1 MYDLLLFFP
10 FTQPKPSANISTD
23 TEWQSNIAHWY
34 ACEEALPKL
43 IVSSAKAGSSGW
55 SKQVGVKVLAWR
67 KDTGELSAISAL
79 LKQSQITF
87 QVSFTS
93 ADFRVFDYKTHGGL
107 SSNHIWEESCNF
119 NLILKYGWT

>member
-1 MYDLLLFFP
+1 MDLYMFSYVFFCYLWLDTVV
-10 FTQPKPSANISTD
+10 FSSCTQAKPSANISTD

-67 KDTGELSAISAL
+67 EDTGATQCKQFYLCRAKWYISN
-79 LKQSQITF
+79 
-87 QVSFTS
+87 
-93 ADFRVFDYKTHGGL
+93 GL
-107 SSNHIWEESCNF
+107 
-119 NLILKYGWT
+119 